1 MAKSKREIPKVPKEE
16 KPKKEVLTDK
26 QELFCQEYMKDL
38 NGKQA
43 AIRAGYEAKS
53 AEVTASRMLSN
64 AKVQSFINS
73 LKEKRAD
80 KLEIS
85 AEKVLAE
92 LAKIGFSDMKDFLN
106 SDYSLKSLDEIDA
119 SKSGAIQS
127 IQKEII
133 QGETYTNTT
142 VKFKLHDK
150 LSALEKIA
158 KHIGFFEKDNE
169 QQNKVVHPAPSEE
182 RIKEIKKKLKNDY

>member
-1 MAKSKREIPKVPKEE
+1 MAKSKTSGLE
-16 KPKKEVLTDK
+16 DK
-26 QELFCQEYMKDL
+26 QEMFCREYLKDL
-38 NGKQA
+38 NGTQA
-43 AIRAGYEAKS
+43 AIRAGYSAK
-53 AEVTASRMLSN
+53 TARQISDNLLS
-64 AKVQSFINS
+64 KVDIQTFIDT

-92 LAKIGFSDMKDFLN
+92 LAKIGFSDLKDFLN
-106 SDYSLKSLDEIDA
+106 NDYSLKNLDQIDT

-169 QQNKVVHPAPSEE
+169 QQNKVFHPAPSEE

>member
-1 MAKSKREIPKVPKEE
+1 MAKSKISGLE
-16 KPKKEVLTDK
+16 DK
-26 QELFCQEYMKDL
+26 QEMFCREYLKDL
-38 NGKQA
+38 NGTQA
-43 AIRAGYEAKS
+43 AIRAGYSAK
-53 AEVTASRMLSN
+53 TARQISDNLLS
-64 AKVQSFINS
+64 KVDIQTFIDS

-92 LAKIGFSDMKDFLN
+92 LAKIGFSDLKDFLN
-106 SDYSLKSLDEIDA
+106 NDYSLKNLDQIDT

-169 QQNKVVHPAPSEE
+169 QQNKVVYPAPSEE

>member
-1 MAKSKREIPKVPKEE
+1 MAKSKTSGLE
-16 KPKKEVLTDK
+16 DK
-26 QELFCQEYMKDL
+26 QEMFCREYLKDL
-38 NGKQA
+38 NGTQA
-43 AIRAGYEAKS
+43 AIRAGYSAK
-53 AEVTASRMLSN
+53 TAHSIANENLIKPEIHN
-64 AKVQSFINS
+64 YIQE
-73 LKEKRAD
+73 LKAKRAE

-85 AEKVLAE
+85 ANKVLEE
-92 LAKIGFSDMKDFLN
+92 LAKIGFSDLKDFLN
-106 SDYSLKSLDEIDA
+106 NDYSLKNLDQIDT

-169 QQNKVVHPAPSEE
+169 QQNKVFHPAPSEE